1 MAPRN
6 PFRPSF
12 GITPTVVVGREL
24 VTMNV
29 GLALLEGPGSPYGFT
44 LVSGP
49 RGSGKTVLLNLL
61 EEEARYRGWT
71 VLRVTSSHDMV
82 DDLVAKDIPALLRD
96 ITGKKTRRIVTGGSV
111 AGIGSATTQA
121 ESAFPVRES
130 LRTLLH
136 SLVTT
141 LDDRDSGLIITVDEI
156 HAARPADLHRLTD
169 AIQNLVRDGLPVA
182 MSVAGLPYEI
192 SALLD
197 RPGTTFLRRAC
208 AVQLG
213 TLRDAEVAD
222 ALRKTADDGGRPFT
236 EDALTAATDYCHG
249 YAYLI
254 QLLGSVS
261 WTFSTGGRI
270 TTEDV
275 AAALPFTRERENG
288 APGPCPC
295 PPGDP
300 GTRAGV
306 PPVGRTPRDS
316 GADRRNRRAHGNRRK
331 SGLHL
336 PSAAHRPWSDLPCRP
351 RSRGYRGPL
360 PRRIPPR
367 SRRRLI
373 PSGSPPPLPGSPYR
387 TLAVSIRD
395 GAA

>member
-29 GLALLEGPGSPYGFT
+29 GLALLEGPGSPYRFT

-61 EEEARYRGWT
+61 EEEARHRGWT

-82 DDLVAKDIPALLRD
+82 DDLVATDIPALLRD

-111 AGIGSATTQA
+111 AGIGSVTTQA

-141 LDDRDSGLIITVDEI
+141 LDDRDTGLFITVDEI

-197 RPGTTFLRRAC
+197 HPGTTFLRRAC
-208 AVQLG
+208 PVQLG

-236 EDALTAATDYCHG
+236 EEALTAATDYCHG

-275 AAALPFTRERENG
+275 AAALPFTRERKG
-288 APGPCPC
+288 LQVHAPALREIPERELEFLRSVAVL
-295 PPGDP
+295 
-300 GTRAGV
+300 GTPA
-306 PPVGRTPRDS
+306 RTGEIAERM
-316 GADRRNRRAHGNRRK
+316 GI
-331 SGLHL
+331 
-336 PSAAHRPWSDLPCRP
+336 AANQAST
-351 RSRGYRGPL
+351 Y
-360 PRRIPPR
+360 
-367 SRRRLI
+367 RRRLI
-373 PSGSPPPLPGSPYR
+373 NRGLISPAGHGLVDIEVPY
-387 TLAVSIRD
+387 LAAYLRD
-395 GAA
+395 HAED

>member
-1 MAPRN
+1 MMSYRSYRRAELQEAPMAPRN

-71 VLRVTSSHDMV
+71 VPRVTSSHDMV
-82 DDLVAKDIPALLRD
+82 DDLVATDIPALLRD

-111 AGIGSATTQA
+111 AGIGSVTTQA

-141 LDDRDSGLIITVDEI
+141 LDDRDSGLFITVDEI

-197 RPGTTFLRRAC
+197 HPGTTFLRRAC

-249 YAYLI
+249 LLPRLRLPDPAPGLGELDI
-254 QLLGSVS
+254 QYRGSHHD
-261 WTFSTGGRI
+261 GRCRCG
-270 TTEDV
+270 
-275 AAALPFTRERENG
+275 AAVHERENG

-306 PPVGRTPRDS
+306 PPVGRSPRDS

-331 SGLHL
+331 SG
-336 PSAAHRPWSDLPCRP
+336 
-351 RSRGYRGPL
+351 
-360 PRRIPPR
+360 
-367 SRRRLI
+367 
-373 PSGSPPPLPGSPYR
+373 PPPTVGGSS
-387 TLAVSIRD
+387 TVV
-395 GAA
+395 

>member
-1 MAPRN
+1 
-6 PFRPSF
+6 
-12 GITPTVVVGREL
+12 
-24 VTMNV
+24 
-29 GLALLEGPGSPYGFT
+29 
-44 LVSGP
+44 
-49 RGSGKTVLLNLL
+49 
-61 EEEARYRGWT
+61 
-71 VLRVTSSHDMV
+71 MV
-82 DDLVAKDIPALLRD
+82 DDLVATDIPALLRD

-111 AGIGSATTQA
+111 AGIGSVTTQA

-136 SLVTT
+136 SRVTT
-141 LDDRDSGLIITVDEI
+141 LDDRDSGLFITVDEI

-197 RPGTTFLRRAC
+197 HPGTTFLRRAC

-222 ALRKTADDGGRPFT
+222 ALHKTADDRGRPFT

-275 AAALPFTRERENG
+275 AAALPFTRERMG
-288 APGPCPC
+288 LQVHAPALREIPERELEFLRSVAVL
-295 PPGDP
+295 
-300 GTRAGV
+300 GTPAPTGEIAGRM
-306 PPVGRTPRDS
+306 GI
-316 GADRRNRRAHGNRRK
+316 AANQA
-331 SGLHL
+331 LHL